1 MPELGNHHRT
11 SLDTTH
17 PTLTR
22 RELLRTLMG
31 LGAGVLASPWLPA
44 TALADTQSDLND
56 AQRRLDEANEK
67 LDRIA
72 AEYEELSRA
81 HADTLA
87 QIEDLRGQ
95 IAELETQ
102 IADLEAQ
109 IAARQDVLSERVSTA
124 YKGGNVR
131 FLDILM
137 ESDSFD
143 ELNSNIYYLDK
154 ITESDAELIEGI
166 KEDKERLAAAKAQVE
181 EREAAL
187 EEVSAS
193 EEAQLA
199 EMRAKRDEAQ
209 QLIESLDDEVA
220 KLMKKRDEELA
231 AQAAAAAAARG
242 VAMVDLSGMT
252 GSQAAVVSACYSTP
266 SPGLGWCAAWVSQV
280 FNNAGYGYIGG
291 DACDMYA
298 AYCGSS
304 DRSAIQPGMI
314 VAVSTHPHTAAGRI
328 YGHVGIYIGDGVVM
342 DNIGNIRSISLDEWV
357 SYYGATVPA
366 RWGWAGG
373 MVLS

>member
-11 SLDTTH
+11 SLDTAH
-17 PTLTR
+17 PALTR

-31 LGAGVLASPWLPA
+31 LGAGMLASPWLPA

-95 IAELETQ
+95 IAELEAQ

-124 YKGGNVR
+124 YKGGSVR

-137 ESDSFD
+137 ESESFD

-231 AQAAAAAAARG
+231 AQAAAAASARG

-342 DNIGNIRSISLDEWV
+342 DNIGSIRSISLDEWV

>member
-1 MPELGNHHRT
+1 
-11 SLDTTH
+11 
-17 PTLTR
+17 
-22 RELLRTLMG
+22 
-31 LGAGVLASPWLPA
+31 
-44 TALADTQSDLND
+44 
-56 AQRRLDEANEK
+56 
-67 LDRIA
+67 
-72 AEYEELSRA
+72 
-81 HADTLA
+81 
-87 QIEDLRGQ
+87 
-95 IAELETQ
+95 
-102 IADLEAQ
+102 
-109 IAARQDVLSERVSTA
+109 
-124 YKGGNVR
+124 
-131 FLDILM
+131 
-137 ESDSFD
+137 
-143 ELNSNIYYLDK
+143 
-154 ITESDAELIEGI
+154 
-166 KEDKERLAAAKAQVE
+166 
-181 EREAAL
+181 
-187 EEVSAS
+187 
-193 EEAQLA
+193 
-199 EMRAKRDEAQ
+199 MRAKRDEAQ